1 MLLRNG
7 TVIAGKRRMDQ
18 ARKHSSF
25 LRPNEWLMDCG
36 DFSNGVF
43 AQAISC
49 RKLGA
54 RASRLPPLQ
63 LKHQHEA
70 SEPEDCYRSRPLPLV

>member
-1 MLLRNG
+1 MRGFPVGN
-7 TVIAGKRRMDQ
+7 
-18 ARKHSSF
+18 
-25 LRPNEWLMDCG
+25 WLWCHG
-36 DFSNGVF
+36 IWIVKCLESVLNVTDFSNGVF

>member
-36 DFSNGVF
+36 GSALELLIFSGCV
-43 AQAISC
+43 
-49 RKLGA
+49 
-54 RASRLPPLQ
+54 
-63 LKHQHEA
+63 
-70 SEPEDCYRSRPLPLV
+70 